1 MIHVNVSLDKF
12 GLRCGTAW
20 IFSLLTGG
28 AANAFHLG
36 AGPIAL
42 ICPMCATKF
51 AVVACA
57 LGATD
62 EAEESMDA
70 DPILSGK
77 AIMIVEDEYL
87 IALNIEMAMVE
98 LGASVIGPFS
108 QIDDALVALKGSGLP
123 DAAIL
128 DINIRGRHV
137 FPVADR
143 LQERQIPFV
152 FATGYDNWTIPG
164 HLSHVPR
171 FEKPVDPVRLVRALV
186 GQFAESDKSGAA

>member
-1 MIHVNVSLDKF
+1 
-12 GLRCGTAW
+12 
-20 IFSLLTGG
+20 
-28 AANAFHLG
+28 
-36 AGPIAL
+36 
-42 ICPMCATKF
+42 
-51 AVVACA
+51 
-57 LGATD
+57 
-62 EAEESMDA
+62 MDA

-98 LGASVIGPFS
+98 LGARVIGPFS

-143 LQERQIPFV
+143 RER
-152 FATGYDNWTIPG
+152 
-164 HLSHVPR
+164 
-171 FEKPVDPVRLVRALV
+171 
-186 GQFAESDKSGAA
+186 